1 MLCEPMLKVT
11 EAASFLISSKT
22 KEYRRECLVFWRN
35 LHGDEYA
42 NKVEFMAMKIWK
54 GNKK

>member
-1 MLCEPMLKVT
+1 MLKVT

-22 KEYRRECLVFWRN
+22 KEYRRECFAYWKN

-42 NKVEFMAMKIWK
+42 DKVKQEVMKRWK
-54 GNKK
+54 VK